1 MKDLL
6 LVSYQCHTLRTDPAA
21 STAWCPQYQHRAE
34 DTPSKLTGSWWDGT
48 AAQRNADRLARN
60 LTRFNYRCWKVP
72 HLGWKSPRHPYM
84 LETGQLESSS
94 ADKVLGVP
102 VENKLSTSVWCTL
115 AAKVGNSLLG
125 CIEKS
130 ITSRSREVLPPI
142 YLALVLS
149 FRLSSIRL
157 TLMCCRAVHAT
168 KLKHKLYKERLKELA
183 MLSLE
188 KTRLWETFPDTSK
201 EFIEKTESYFSQ
213 RCTGRGSDASH
224 MLQQGQLGLDRRKGV
239 FHQ

>member
-1 MKDLL
+1 M
-6 LVSYQCHTLRTDPAA
+6 
-21 STAWCPQYQHRAE
+21 
-34 DTPSKLTGSWWDGT
+34 
-48 AAQRNADRLARN
+48 
-60 LTRFNYRCWKVP
+60 
-72 HLGWKSPRHPYM
+72 
-84 LETGQLESSS
+84 
-94 ADKVLGVP
+94 
-102 VENKLSTSVWCTL
+102 
-115 AAKVGNSLLG
+115 
-125 CIEKS
+125 
-130 ITSRSREVLPPI
+130 LPPI

-149 FRLSSIRL
+149 FRLSSIKL